1 MGVSGR
7 QIRFPLAR
15 LELSVGGP
23 AYAGDQSLRG
33 NEGCENTLTDDGKD
47 RATQDEQKHGDPQSQ
62 RAMEAALASAQRLVS
77 AAERFGR
84 AGPDDVGPGPEP
96 GEPEPGGPG
105 LNEPGS
111 GGDPSA
117 EFPVPAETDRPDPA
131 SEPEDGQPEPDL
143 IPWSRTAE
151 PVSRRK
157 RRRAADPHGDVGAGH
172 GSHARSVPGS
182 PPDSAGLDLRPVTNT
197 ELVAR
202 LTPELLLRPRRRVPS
217 AGWRRTIYRSSLG
230 LVRVPPGR
238 LERRR
243 LELIARARTPVGSGH
258 HRVAILS
265 MKGGVGKTTTTVTLG
280 LTLASL
286 RSDRIIA
293 LDANPDR
300 GTLADKL
307 TAQPRTSIRDLLEHR
322 LSIERY
328 ADVRGF
334 TAQTASRLEVLTSDQ
349 NPATAAAFS
358 EADYRTACGVLERF
372 YSVCLTDCGTGLMH
386 SAMTG
391 ALGLAD
397 QIILVTTPAVDSARS
412 AGATID
418 WLTAHGHEDLAAGAV
433 VVLNAL
439 RRTSGHG
446 IDMDV
451 LAEQFA
457 ARCRAVIR
465 IPYDPYLDQG
475 ASVELDQLARE
486 TSDAFLQL
494 AAAVGDGFTRR
505 RTELELAR

>member
-1 MGVSGR
+1 MGASGR

-15 LELSVGGP
+15 LEPSVGGP

-47 RATQDEQKHGDPQSQ
+47 RATQDEHNHGEPHSQ

-77 AAERFGR
+77 AAEQFGR
-84 AGPDDVGPGPEP
+84 TGPGDAEP
-96 GEPEPGGPG
+96 GTEPGGPG
-105 LNEPGS
+105 S
-111 GGDPSA
+111 GGAASA
-117 EFPVPAETDRPDPA
+117 ETPVPAERDRPDPA
-131 SEPEDGQPEPDL
+131 SDPDDGQPEPDL
-143 IPWSRTAE
+143 IPWSRTVD

-157 RRRAADPHGDVGAGH
+157 RRRAAAHEADVGAG
-172 GSHARSVPGS
+172 PGS
-182 PPDSAGLDLRPVTNT
+182 QARPGPGERAPADGAGLDLRPVTNT

-258 HRVAILS
+258 HRVAIVS

-280 LTLASL
+280 LMLASL

-307 TAQPRTSIRDLLEHR
+307 TTQPRTSIRDLLDHR

-358 EADYRTACGVLERF
+358 EADYRSACGVLERF

-439 RRTSGHG
+439 RRAAGHR

-457 ARCRAVIR
+457 ARCRAVVR

>member
-1 MGVSGR
+1 
-7 QIRFPLAR
+7 
-15 LELSVGGP
+15 
-23 AYAGDQSLRG
+23 
-33 NEGCENTLTDDGKD
+33 LTDDGKD
-47 RATQDEQKHGDPQSQ
+47 RATQDDHNHGDPQSQ
-62 RAMEAALASAQRLVS
+62 RAMAAALASAQRLVS

-84 AGPDDVGPGPEP
+84 GGPDDAGPGTERDGPEP
-96 GEPEPGGPG
+96 DGPATGGPQAG
-105 LNEPGS
+105 GPAPDRPGS
-111 GGDPSA
+111 GGDASA
-117 EFPVPAETDRPDPA
+117 ETPVP
-131 SEPEDGQPEPDL
+131 PERDGLEAAGDSDDGQPEPDFL
-143 IPWSRTAE
+143 PWSRTAE
-151 PVSRRK
+151 PVSKRQ
-157 RRRAADPHGDVGAGH
+157 RRRAAAPEVTPATGPGG
-172 GSHARSVPGS
+172 HARTGPGE
-182 PPDSAGLDLRPVTNT
+182 PAGAGLDLRPVTNT

-217 AGWRRTIYRSSLG
+217 AGWRRTVYRSSLG

-243 LELIARARTPVGSGH
+243 LELMARARTSVGSGH

-280 LTLASL
+280 LMLASL

-307 TAQPRTSIRDLLEHR
+307 TTQPRTSIRDLLAHR

-349 NPATAAAFS
+349 NPAAAAAFS

-439 RRTSGHG
+439 RRTAGHG

>member
-1 MGVSGR
+1 
-7 QIRFPLAR
+7 
-15 LELSVGGP
+15 
-23 AYAGDQSLRG
+23 
-33 NEGCENTLTDDGKD
+33 
-47 RATQDEQKHGDPQSQ
+47 
-62 RAMEAALASAQRLVS
+62 MEAALASAQRLVS
-77 AAERFGR
+77 AAERYGR
-84 AGPDDVGPGPEP
+84 PSQDD
-96 GEPEPGGPG
+96 EPEPQP
-105 LNEPGS
+105 PGS
-111 GGDPSA
+111 GGDPGA
-117 EFPVPAETDRPDPA
+117 EAPVPARTDRPDPA
-131 SEPEDGQPEPDL
+131 GDPAAGQPEPDL

-151 PVSRRK
+151 PVSKRK
-157 RRRAADPHGDVGAGH
+157 RRRAGPEGDVSAGH
-172 GSHARSVPGS
+172 GNHARSGPAE
-182 PPDSAGLDLRPVTNT
+182 DLDLRPVTST
-197 ELVAR
+197 ELVTR

-217 AGWRRTIYRSSLG
+217 AGWRRTVYRSSLG

-243 LELIARARTPVGSGH
+243 LELASRARTPVASGH

-307 TAQPRTSIRDLLEHR
+307 TTQPRTDIRDLLEHR

-328 ADVRGF
+328 ADMRGF
-334 TAQTASRLEVLTSDQ
+334 IAQTASRLDVLTSDQ
-349 NPATAAAFS
+349 NPAVAAAFS
-358 EADYRTACGVLERF
+358 EADYRSACGVLERF

-412 AGATID
+412 AAATID
-418 WLTAHGHEDLAAGAV
+418 WLSAHGHEDLVADAV

-439 RRTSGHG
+439 RRPAGHG
-446 IDMDV
+446 IDVDV

-457 ARCRAVIR
+457 ARCRVVVR
-465 IPYDPYLDQG
+465 VPYDPYLDQG
-475 ASVELDQLARE
+475 ASVELDQLSRE

-494 AAAVGDGFTRR
+494 AAAVGDGFARR
-505 RTELELAR
+505 RSELELAR